1 MTTLQSHYHCMF
13 MGLFVYILHRRFHR
27 WVQCVA
33 VDVERVEADDV
44 GERERDHIFN
54 PYHPLI

>member
-1 MTTLQSHYHCMF
+1 MF

-33 VDVERVEADDV
+33 VDVKRVEADDV
-44 GERERDHIFN
+44 GEREGPHF
-54 PYHPLI
+54 